1 MNASMVRMGGILAF
15 VLIALFL
22 IMLVFAQSIAGSRIL
37 GIIFG
42 LIQTAIIVF
51 VFWSSKGLFNS
62 RNYRT
67 ADVAIMGI
75 IAILVLLWLF
85 SLLGGAGIGAVA
97 NPQALTSALG
107 VIGIISLIVFLAA
120 LVFWV
125 WFSVG
130 AMGFANAGGGGL
142 WKAIGI
148 LYIVG
153 LGLMIL
159 SIVVAIIAGL
169 AQSQGLAGLAA
180 ILVLVGGLVILA
192 AWICH
197 GIGLITGAGKMGTA

>member
-1 MNASMVRMGGILAF
+1 MSPSMVRLGGILAF
-15 VLIALFL
+15 VLIAVVIIGAFL
-22 IMLVFAQSIAGSRIL
+22 AQNRAVA
-37 GIIFG
+37 IIFG
-42 LIQTAIIVF
+42 LIQTAIMIF

-75 IAILVLLWLF
+75 IVILVVLWIF
-85 SLLGGAGIGAVA
+85 SLLGGAGVGAVA
-97 NPQALTSALG
+97 NPQALASALG
-107 VIGIISLIVFLAA
+107 VIGIISLIVLLAW
-120 LVFWV
+120 LVFFI
-125 WFSVG
+125 WFSIG

-153 LGLMIL
+153 LGLLIL
-159 SIVVAIIAGL
+159 TVVVGIIAAM
-169 AQSQGLAGLAA
+169 AQSQGMVGLMA
-180 ILVLVGGLVILA
+180 ITGLIGALVLLA

-197 GIGLITGAGKMGTA
+197 GIGLITGAGKMGA

>member
-1 MNASMVRMGGILAF
+1 MSPSMVRLGGILAF
-15 VLIALFL
+15 VLIAVAIIGAFL
-22 IMLVFAQSIAGSRIL
+22 AQNRAVAVV
-37 GIIFG
+37 FG
-42 LIQTAIIVF
+42 LIQTAIMIF

-75 IAILVLLWLF
+75 IAILVLLWIF
-85 SLLGGAGIGAVA
+85 SLLGGAGVGAVA
-97 NPQALTSALG
+97 NPQALASALG
-107 VIGIISLIVFLAA
+107 VIGIISLIVMLAW
-120 LVFWV
+120 LVFFI
-125 WFSVG
+125 WFSIG

-153 LGLMIL
+153 LGLLIL
-159 SIVVAIIAGL
+159 TVVVGIIGAM
-169 AQSQGLAGLAA
+169 AQSQGMVGLMA
-180 ILVLVGGLVILA
+180 ITGLIGALVLLA

-197 GIGLITGAGKMGTA
+197 GIGLITGAGKMTV

>member
-1 MNASMVRMGGILAF
+1 MNASMVRLGGILAF
-15 VLIALFL
+15 VLIA
-22 IMLVFAQSIAGSRIL
+22 VA
-37 GIIFG
+37 IIGAFVSQNRAVAIVFG
-42 LIQTAIIVF
+42 LIQTAIMIF

-75 IAILVLLWLF
+75 IVILVLLWIF

-97 NPQALTSALG
+97 NPQAMASALG
-107 VIGIISLIVFLAA
+107 VIGIISLLVLLAW
-120 LVFWV
+120 LVFVV

-148 LYIVG
+148 LYLVG
-153 LGLMIL
+153 LGLLIL
-159 SIVVAIIAGL
+159 TVVVGIIAAM
-169 AQSQGLAGLAA
+169 AQSQGMLGLMA
-180 ILVLVGGLVILA
+180 ITGLVGALVLLA

-197 GIGLITGAGKMGTA
+197 GIGLITGAGKMVTA

>member
-15 VLIALFL
+15 VLIAVVIVGAFL
-22 IMLVFAQSIAGSRIL
+22 ARSQVVA
-37 GIIFG
+37 IIFG
-42 LIQTAIIVF
+42 LIQTAIMIF
-51 VFWSSKGLFNS
+51 VFWASKGLFNS

-67 ADVAIMGI
+67 ADIAIMGI
-75 IAILVLLWLF
+75 IVILVVLWIF

-97 NPQALTSALG
+97 NPQALASALG
-107 VIGIISLIVFLAA
+107 VIGIISLIVMLAW
-120 LVFWV
+120 LIFFV
-125 WFSVG
+125 WFSIG

-153 LGLMIL
+153 LGLLIL
-159 SIVVAIIAGL
+159 TVVIGIIAAM
-169 AQSQGLAGLAA
+169 AQSQGMLGLTA
-180 ILVLVGGLVILA
+180 ITGLIGALVLLA

-197 GIGLITGAGKMGTA
+197 GIGLITGAGKMAA

>member
-1 MNASMVRMGGILAF
+1 MNASMVRLGGILAF
-15 VLIALFL
+15 VLIAVAIIGAFL
-22 IMLVFAQSIAGSRIL
+22 AQNKVVA
-37 GIIFG
+37 IIFG
-42 LIQTAIIVF
+42 LLQTAIMIF

-67 ADVAIMGI
+67 ADIAIMGI
-75 IAILVLLWLF
+75 IAILVLLWIF

-97 NPQALTSALG
+97 NPQALASALG
-107 VIGIISLIVFLAA
+107 IIGIISLIVMLAW
-120 LVFWV
+120 LIFFI

-153 LGLMIL
+153 LGLLIL
-159 SIVVAIIAGL
+159 TVVIGIIAAL
-169 AQSQGLAGLAA
+169 AKSQGMLGLTA
-180 ILVLVGGLVILA
+180 ITGLIGALVLLA

-197 GIGLITGAGKMGTA
+197 GIGLITGAGKMSA

>member
-1 MNASMVRMGGILAF
+1 MVRLGGILAF
-15 VLIALFL
+15 VLIAVVIIGAFL
-22 IMLVFAQSIAGSRIL
+22 AQNRAVA
-37 GIIFG
+37 IIFG
-42 LIQTAIIVF
+42 LIQTAIMIF

-67 ADVAIMGI
+67 ADIAVMGI
-75 IAILVLLWLF
+75 IVILVLLWVF

-97 NPQALTSALG
+97 NPQALASALG
-107 VIGIISLIVFLAA
+107 VIGIISLIVMLAW
-120 LVFWV
+120 LIFFI

-130 AMGFANAGGGGL
+130 AMGFANVGGGGL

-153 LGLMIL
+153 LGLLIL
-159 SIVVAIIAGL
+159 TVVLGIIA
-169 AQSQGLAGLAA
+169 AMAASQGLVGLMA
-180 ILVLVGGLVILA
+180 ITGLIGALVLLA

-197 GIGLITGAGKMGTA
+197 GIGLITGAGKMGA

>member
-1 MNASMVRMGGILAF
+1 MVRLGGILAF
-15 VLIALFL
+15 VLIAVVIIGAFL
-22 IMLVFAQSIAGSRIL
+22 AQNRAVA
-37 GIIFG
+37 IIFG
-42 LIQTAIIVF
+42 LIQTAIMIF

-75 IAILVLLWLF
+75 IVILVVLWIF
-85 SLLGGAGIGAVA
+85 SLLGGAGVGAVA
-97 NPQALTSALG
+97 NPQALASALG
-107 VIGIISLIVFLAA
+107 VIGIISLIVLLAW
-120 LVFWV
+120 LVFFI
-125 WFSVG
+125 WFSIG

-153 LGLMIL
+153 LGLLIL
-159 SIVVAIIAGL
+159 TVVVGIIAAM
-169 AQSQGLAGLAA
+169 AQSQGMVGLMA
-180 ILVLVGGLVILA
+180 ITGLIGALVLLA

-197 GIGLITGAGKMGTA
+197 GIGLITGAGKMGA

>member
-1 MNASMVRMGGILAF
+1 MNASMVRLGGILAF
-15 VLIALFL
+15 VLIAVAIVGAF
-22 IMLVFAQSIAGSRIL
+22 VAQNKVV

-42 LIQTAIIVF
+42 LIQTAIMIF

-67 ADVAIMGI
+67 ADVAVMGI
-75 IAILVLLWLF
+75 IAILVVLWIF

-97 NPQALTSALG
+97 NPQAMASALG
-107 VIGIISLIVFLAA
+107 VIGIISLIVLLAW
-120 LVFWV
+120 LVFFI
-125 WFSVG
+125 WFSIG

-148 LYIVG
+148 LYIIG
-153 LGLMIL
+153 LGLLIL
-159 SIVVAIIAGL
+159 TVVVGIIAAM
-169 AQSQGLAGLAA
+169 AQSQGMVGLMA
-180 ILVLVGGLVILA
+180 ITGLVGALVLLA

-197 GIGLITGAGKMGTA
+197 GIGLITGAGKMQQA

>member
-1 MNASMVRMGGILAF
+1 MVRLGGILAF
-15 VLIALFL
+15 VLIAVAIIGAFL
-22 IMLVFAQSIAGSRIL
+22 AQNRAIAIV
-37 GIIFG
+37 FG
-42 LIQTAIIVF
+42 LIQTAIMIF

-75 IAILVLLWLF
+75 IAILVLLWIF
-85 SLLGGAGIGAVA
+85 SLLGGAGVGAVA
-97 NPQALTSALG
+97 NPQALASALG
-107 VIGIISLIVFLAA
+107 VIGIISLIVLLAW
-120 LVFWV
+120 LVFFI

-153 LGLMIL
+153 LGLLIL
-159 SIVVAIIAGL
+159 TVVVGIIAAM
-169 AQSQGLAGLAA
+169 AQSQGMAGLMA
-180 ILVLVGGLVILA
+180 ITGLIGALVLLA

-197 GIGLITGAGKMGTA
+197 GIGLITGAGKMTA